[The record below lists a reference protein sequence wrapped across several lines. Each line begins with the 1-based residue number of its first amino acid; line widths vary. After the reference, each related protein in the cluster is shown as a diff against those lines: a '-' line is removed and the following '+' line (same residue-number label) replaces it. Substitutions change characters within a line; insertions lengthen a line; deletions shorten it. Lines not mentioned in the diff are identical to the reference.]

1 MNHLHQAIQV
11 NSKSNKQQRE
21 RDQSQVDCDRQQQR
35 HHSKPVNIS
44 TRLKTLS
51 VFGLHVRPI
60 RYDDSL
66 RMLLQNG
73 SANVQSH
80 SCQQAIQL
88 RGTLGRVFGYDQYQA

>member
-1 MNHLHQAIQV
+1 MNYLHQAIQV

-21 RDQSQVDCDRQQQR
+21 RGQSQVDCDRQQQR
-35 HHSKPVNIS
+35 HRSRPVNIS

-60 RYDDSL
+60 RYDGGL
-66 RMLLQNG
+66 RLPLQNG

-88 RGTLGRVFGYDQYQA
+88 GITLGRGFGYDQY